1 MFRFSVGVLLAVSF
15 VPGAPVRAGSSAEDL
30 LRVEELQNTLAA
42 VAEEVRPSVVAIRAL
57 RRFAAPHA
65 DASATTLPS
74 SRGRSVHGVLV
85 PSIGSGV
92 IIDRQGLILTNEHVV
107 RDVEPDRIEC
117 ILSTGDRYIVQ
128 GMTTDPR
135 SDLAVLSI
143 DADNLKPALWGDV
156 ESLRQGHF
164 VIVMGNPLG
173 TAFDGDGRA
182 AMSFGIISALGQ
194 DLTQKLDP
202 DRYYG
207 NLIQTDARINPGNSG
222 GPLVNLKG
230 EVVGITTAVSTR
242 SGGSDGVGYA
252 ISLGKDTR
260 RIVDQLVD
268 GQEVK
273 YGYIGVHLQD
283 RNRPRIGG
291 RASARVVIS
300 SVEPESPAQRAGL
313 KEGDAILRF
322 DNKPVANADELVR
335 LVAMS
340 GVGKAVP
347 LSIVRDGRLLDLS
360 VVPGLRPAPDRGVNI
375 EPDFTWRGT
384 TFSVANSDTRAR
396 FALPESAAGPVVS
409 VVVAGSPA
417 DKAGLRPGDVIV
429 ALNDE
434 PVGGFRRFR
443 RSIQCLEGKVKLTI
457 EGKLRRELV
466 IP

>member
-1 MFRFSVGVLLAVSF
+1 MFHFSIVVVLTVGLP
-15 VPGAPVRAGSSAEDL
+15 PGASIRTGLSAEDL
-30 LRVEELQNTLAA
+30 LRVEELQKTLAA
-42 VAEEVRPSVVAIRAL
+42 VAEEARPSVVAIRAL

-65 DASATTLPS
+65 EASVTTLPS
-74 SRGRSVHGVLV
+74 SRGRPVHGVLV

-107 RDVEPDRIEC
+107 HDVEPDRIEC

-143 DADNLKPALWGDV
+143 DADNLKPMVWGDV
-156 ESLRQGHF
+156 DSLRQGHF

-173 TAFDGDGRA
+173 TALDGDGRA

-222 GPLVNLKG
+222 GPLINLKG
-230 EVVGITTAVSTR
+230 EVVGITTAISSRT
-242 SGGSDGVGYA
+242 GGSDGVGYA

-260 RIVDQLVD
+260 RIVDQLVE
-268 GQEVK
+268 GQEVR

-313 KEGDAILRF
+313 KEGDAIVGF
-322 DNKPVANADELVR
+322 DNKPVENADELVR

-347 LSIVRDGRLLDLS
+347 LSIVRDGRPLDLN
-360 VVPGLRPAPDRGVNI
+360 VVPGPRPAPGGGVNI
-375 EPDFTWRGT
+375 EPDFTWRGI
-384 TFSVANSDTRAR
+384 TFSVANSGTRGR
-396 FALPESAAGPVVS
+396 FALPESVTGPVVS

-417 DKAGLRPGDVIV
+417 DKAGLRPGDVIA
-429 ALNDE
+429 ALNGE

-443 RSIQCLEGKVKLTI
+443 RSIQGLGGTVKLTLEGKPS
-457 EGKLRRELV
+457 RELV